1 MQIFLLTNSKKFLI
15 LIPLVLSGFV
25 HLWNPSGFP
34 DMFYDEGI
42 YIRRAMH
49 VIAGLGPQEGTFYDH
64 PYFGQL
70 FLAGIFT
77 LIDYPSSL
85 DPQANP
91 QSISSLL
98 AVPRLIMGMLAIVD
112 TFLIYKITRLRYG
125 SNVALFAA
133 ILFVVMPF
141 TWLTRRILLDSI
153 LLPFLLSS
161 ILLAYYANQKT
172 RGRWAS
178 SLLIFASGTMLG
190 ISIFTKIPAFAAIP
204 LVAYLIIQSPIRDDG
219 GRNKQGNE
227 IKWKVT
233 RLGLWLIPVIIIP
246 MIWPIHTA
254 STGQFD
260 SWLKDVIGQSKLK
273 NDVISAMWV
282 PFAKVDPVLLILGA
296 AGLVHAGLKKDYFLL
311 LWFLPFAI
319 FFSIAGYHQYFYVL
333 PVAPVLCIALSKLI
347 FDRMVKRFE
356 NKKEVIST
364 QLISWLPPIALVV
377 FGLTTTVVLI
387 NTNMTSAQFQAVA
400 FGINYAIA
408 HKDTALAASP
418 AYSWI
423 FPYAFHI
430 SNTLKD
436 YGDIRY
442 FDVDT
447 NYILLFIDVHLKS
460 DFDEDKLKKIY
471 DTTDSI
477 TDFKGNLL
485 QYDQWIYP
493 FTNMEFNREG
503 GVIEAR
509 IGSALALSPKGIFK

>member
-1 MQIFLLTNSKKFLI
+1 MKIILSTSSKKFLI
-15 LIPLVLSGFV
+15 LILFVLSGFV

-49 VIAGLGPQEGTFYDH
+49 VMAGLGPQEGTFYDH

-70 FLAGIFT
+70 FLAGIFS

-85 DPQANP
+85 DLQASTE
-91 QSISSLL
+91 SISSLL

-112 TFLIYKITRLRYG
+112 TFLIYKITQLRYG
-125 SNVALFAA
+125 NNVALFAG
-133 ILFVVMPF
+133 ILFTVMPF

-161 ILLAYYANQKT
+161 ILLACYASQTT
-172 RGRWAS
+172 RGRRTS
-178 SLLIFASGTMLG
+178 LLLIFASGIMLG

-204 LVAYLIIQSPIRDDG
+204 LVAYLIIQSPTRDDSSRYKHG
-219 GRNKQGNE
+219 SE
-227 IKWKVT
+227 IKWKAAK
-233 RLGLWLIPVIIIP
+233 LGLWLIPVIIIP

-254 STGQFD
+254 SSGQFD
-260 SWLKDVIGQSKLK
+260 LWLKDVIGQSKLK
-273 NDVISAMWV
+273 NDVISAMWI
-282 PFAKVDPVLLILGA
+282 PFTKVDPVLLILGA

-311 LWFLPFAI
+311 LWFLPFAT
-319 FFSIAGYHQYFYVL
+319 FFSVVGYHQYFYVL
-333 PVAPVLCIALSKLI
+333 PIVPALCISSSKLI
-347 FDRMVKRFE
+347 LDRMTRRFE
-356 NKKEVIST
+356 NNKEVIST
-364 QLISWLPPIALVV
+364 QLISWFPPMALVV
-377 FGLTTTVVLI
+377 FGLTATVVLI
-387 NTNMTSAQFQAVA
+387 NTNVTSAQFQAVA
-400 FGINYAIA
+400 FGVNYAID
-408 HKDTALAASP
+408 HKDTALATSP

-447 NYILLFIDVHLKS
+447 DYILLFIDVHLKS
-460 DFDEDKLKKIY
+460 DFGEDKLEKIY
-471 DTTDSI
+471 DNTDSVI
-477 TDFKGNLL
+477 DFNGNLL

-493 FTNMEFNREG
+493 YTNMEFNKEG
-503 GVIEAR
+503 GFIEAR
-509 IGSALALSPKGIFK
+509 IGPASVLSPKGIFK